1 MLTELWNE
9 ITSIFTNDKFARIKS
24 KTEATF
30 TAVVYEIENGILPIL
45 DNYQDPKNKAILDN
59 LKNSNT
65 FKIIKEGLKVND
77 PSKLLVEL
85 EVYFKDILTNQSKI
99 VSSINT
105 ILSDSVN
112 EKTITFKQYEMMNY
126 IDDMYSNTYFT
137 TELLYILIRDEKNS
151 MLSQKQVIKL
161 LKQLP
166 NFKLKVLN
174 KVTVKDALASIANSS
189 AESIY
194 DRNSA
199 DAPDSIKMSGIKVS
213 NFIGNPI
220 FSFRKWLVDKDIDKA
235 KALEDTKNL
244 IELRLLE
251 LRNQAAGES
260 DNEGLRKQIEYY
272 EDKLAEVDSK
282 ISKLMEVK

>member
-24 KTEATF
+24 KTEVTF

-174 KVTVKDALASIANSS
+174 KVTVKDALATIANSS

-282 ISKLMEVK
+282 ISKLMEV

>member
-65 FKIIKEGLKVND
+65 FKIVKEGLKVND

-166 NFKLKVLN
+166 SFKLKVLN
-174 KVTVKDALASIANSS
+174 KVTVKEALATIANSS
-189 AESIY
+189 SESIY

-282 ISKLMEVK
+282 ISKLMEV

>member
-1 MLTELWNE
+1 MLTELWDE
-9 ITSIFTNDKFARIKS
+9 ITPIFTNDKFARIKS

-126 IDDMYSNTYFT
+126 VDDMYSNTYFA

-199 DAPDSIKMSGIKVS
+199 DAPDSVKMSGIKVS

-235 KALEDTKNL
+235 KALENTKNL

-282 ISKLMEVK
+282 ISKLMEV

>member
-105 ILSDSVN
+105 MLSDSVN

-126 IDDMYSNTYFT
+126 IDDMYSNTYFA

-166 NFKLKVLN
+166 SFKLKVLN
-174 KVTVKDALASIANSS
+174 KVTVKEALATIANSS
-189 AESIY
+189 SESIY

-282 ISKLMEVK
+282 ISKLIEV

>member
-9 ITSIFTNDKFARIKS
+9 ITSIFTTDKFARIKS

-126 IDDMYSNTYFT
+126 VDDMYSNTYFA

-166 NFKLKVLN
+166 SFKLKVLN

-189 AESIY
+189 SESIY

-199 DAPDSIKMSGIKVS
+199 DAPDSVKMSGIKVS

-282 ISKLMEVK
+282 ISKLMEV

>member
-59 LKNSNT
+59 LKNNNT

-105 ILSDSVN
+105 MLSDSVN

-126 IDDMYSNTYFT
+126 IDDMYSNTYFA

-166 NFKLKVLN
+166 SFKLKVLN
-174 KVTVKDALASIANSS
+174 KVTVKEALASIGNSS
-189 AESIY
+189 SESIY

-282 ISKLMEVK
+282 ISKLMEV

>member
-126 IDDMYSNTYFT
+126 VDDMYSNTYFA

-282 ISKLMEVK
+282 ISKLMGV

>member
-85 EVYFKDILTNQSKI
+85 EVYFKDILANQSKI

-282 ISKLMEVK
+282 ISKLMEV

>member
-85 EVYFKDILTNQSKI
+85 EVYFKDIITNQSKI

-282 ISKLMEVK
+282 ISKLMEV

>member
-166 NFKLKVLN
+166 SFKLKVLN
-174 KVTVKDALASIANSS
+174 KVTVKDALATISNSS

-282 ISKLMEVK
+282 ISKLMEV

>member
-126 IDDMYSNTYFT
+126 VDDMYSNTYFT

-166 NFKLKVLN
+166 SFKLKVLN

-282 ISKLMEVK
+282 ISKLMEV

>member
-99 VSSINT
+99 VSNINT

-282 ISKLMEVK
+282 ISKLMKV

>member
-105 ILSDSVN
+105 MLSDSVN

-126 IDDMYSNTYFT
+126 IDDMYSNTYFA

-166 NFKLKVLN
+166 SFKLKVLN
-174 KVTVKDALASIANSS
+174 KVTVKEALATIANSS
-189 AESIY
+189 SESIY

-282 ISKLMEVK
+282 ISKLMEV

>member
-1 MLTELWNE
+1 MLTELWDE

-126 IDDMYSNTYFT
+126 VDDMYSNTYFA

-199 DAPDSIKMSGIKVS
+199 DAPDSVKMSGIKVS

-235 KALEDTKNL
+235 KALENTKNL

-282 ISKLMEVK
+282 ISKLMEV

>member
-151 MLSQKQVIKL
+151 MLSQKMRCSL
-161 LKQLP
+161 FLK
-166 NFKLKVLN
+166 
-174 KVTVKDALASIANSS
+174 D
-189 AESIY
+189 
-194 DRNSA
+194 
-199 DAPDSIKMSGIKVS
+199 G
-213 NFIGNPI
+213 
-220 FSFRKWLVDKDIDKA
+220 
-235 KALEDTKNL
+235 
-244 IELRLLE
+244 
-251 LRNQAAGES
+251 
-260 DNEGLRKQIEYY
+260 
-272 EDKLAEVDSK
+272 
-282 ISKLMEVK
+282 

>member
-174 KVTVKDALASIANSS
+174 KVTVKDALATIANSS

-282 ISKLMEVK
+282 ISKLMEV

>member
-126 IDDMYSNTYFT
+126 IDDMHSNTYFT

-166 NFKLKVLN
+166 SFKLKVLN

-282 ISKLMEVK
+282 ISKLMEV

>member
-166 NFKLKVLN
+166 SFKLKVLN

-199 DAPDSIKMSGIKVS
+199 DAPDSVKMSGIKVS

-282 ISKLMEVK
+282 ISKLMEV

>member
-126 IDDMYSNTYFT
+126 VDDMHSNTYFA

-189 AESIY
+189 SESIY

-199 DAPDSIKMSGIKVS
+199 DAPDSVKMSGIKVS

-282 ISKLMEVK
+282 ISKLMEV

>member
-174 KVTVKDALASIANSS
+174 KVTVKEALASIANSS

-282 ISKLMEVK
+282 ISKLMEV

>member
-166 NFKLKVLN
+166 SFKLKVLN

-189 AESIY
+189 SESIY

-282 ISKLMEVK
+282 ISRLMEV

>member
-126 IDDMYSNTYFT
+126 VDDMYSNTYFA

-189 AESIY
+189 SESIY

-282 ISKLMEVK
+282 ISKLMEV

>member
-9 ITSIFTNDKFARIKS
+9 ITSIFTTDKFARIKS

-166 NFKLKVLN
+166 SFKLKVLN

-189 AESIY
+189 TESIY

-282 ISKLMEVK
+282 ISKLMEV

>member
-1 MLTELWNE
+1 MLTELWDE

-126 IDDMYSNTYFT
+126 VDDMYSNTHFA

-166 NFKLKVLN
+166 SFKLKVLN
-174 KVTVKDALASIANSS
+174 KVTVKEALASIANSS

-282 ISKLMEVK
+282 ISKLMEV

>member
-45 DNYQDPKNKAILDN
+45 DNYQDPKNKVILDN

-166 NFKLKVLN
+166 SFKLKVLN
-174 KVTVKDALASIANSS
+174 KVTVKDALASISNSS

-272 EDKLAEVDSK
+272 EDKLAEIDSK
-282 ISKLMEVK
+282 ISKLMEV

>member
-45 DNYQDPKNKAILDN
+45 DNYQDPKNKVILDN

-166 NFKLKVLN
+166 SFKLKVLN

-272 EDKLAEVDSK
+272 EDKLAEVGSK
-282 ISKLMEVK
+282 ISKLMEV

>member
-166 NFKLKVLN
+166 SFKLKVLN
-174 KVTVKDALASIANSS
+174 KVTVKEALASIGNSS

-282 ISKLMEVK
+282 ISKLMEV

>member
-9 ITSIFTNDKFARIKS
+9 ITSIFTTDKFARIKS

-45 DNYQDPKNKAILDN
+45 DNYQDPKNKVILDN

-105 ILSDSVN
+105 MLSDSVN

-166 NFKLKVLN
+166 SFKLKVLN
-174 KVTVKDALASIANSS
+174 KVTVKDALATIANSS
-189 AESIY
+189 SESIY

-282 ISKLMEVK
+282 ISKLMEV

>member
-166 NFKLKVLN
+166 SFKLKVLN
-174 KVTVKDALASIANSS
+174 KVTVKDALASISNSS

-282 ISKLMEVK
+282 ISKLMEV